1 MQIVPCYEASSYL
14 HYSKLIF
21 VTREMKTVQGHRFP
35 IDQLSKEMES
45 LSFVKTIKSWEKS
58 HFLEV

>member
-21 VTREMKTVQGHRFP
+21 VNWEMKTVQGHRFP

-45 LSFVKTIKSWEKS
+45 LSFVNTIKSWE
-58 HFLEV
+58 